1 MKECRYFQK
10 FGKTY
15 LKCRYCKHCD
25 AEYERCRLFDVWIK
39 PDMDGCTEDYI
50 KACEQ
55 IEQNRKNGLNY

>member
-10 FGKTY
+10 FGKKY

-25 AEYERCRLFDVWIK
+25 TEYERCRLFDVWIK
-39 PDMDGCTEDYI
+39 PVMDGCTEDYI

-55 IEQNRKNGLNY
+55 IEQNRQNGLNY